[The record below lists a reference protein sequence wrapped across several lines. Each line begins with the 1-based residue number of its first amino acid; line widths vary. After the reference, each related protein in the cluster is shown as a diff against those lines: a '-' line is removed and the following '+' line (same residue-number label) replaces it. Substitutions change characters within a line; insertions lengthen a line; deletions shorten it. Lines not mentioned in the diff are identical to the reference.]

1 MLSDRNWKLE
11 SVLRLVLGIFLC
23 LCVGTLLAA
32 LVRGSATPQAT
43 PSVARIV
50 ISTLTFQGA
59 ALVLI
64 GRFLREHQTGWVAG
78 FGLQHDWLKAA
89 GLGLIAALLFLPL
102 GWGTQ
107 VASIKLMEACG
118 LKYSEQLALVAL
130 RNSGSA
136 PQLIVMGV
144 VTILLAPLAEELLF
158 RGILYPAIKQHGY
171 PRAAFWGTAAL
182 FGAIHLSLAIFI
194 PLTILAV
201 LLNWL
206 YEKTDNL
213 LAPIAAHVTFNAV
226 NFTLFF
232 IAKDFADKLPAQ
244 S

>member
-1 MLSDRNWKLE
+1 M
-11 SVLRLVLGIFLC
+11 LRLGLGIFLSV
-23 LCVGTLLAA
+23 CVGTLLAA
-32 LVRGSATPQAT
+32 AMRGSAAPQAV
-43 PSVARIV
+43 PSVARVV
-50 ISTLTFQGA
+50 ISALTFQGA

-64 GRFLREHQTGWVAG
+64 WRFLRENQCGWEAG
-78 FGLQHDWLKAA
+78 FGLRNDWLKAA
-89 GLGLIAALLFLPL
+89 GLGLLAALLFLPL

-107 VASIKLMEACG
+107 VASIKLMEFCG
-118 LKYSEQLALVAL
+118 LKYSEQLALIAL
-130 RNSGSA
+130 RNSGTPA
-136 PQLIVMGV
+136 QLITMGA

-158 RGILYPAIKQHGY
+158 RGILYPAVKQLGY
-171 PRAAFWGTAAL
+171 PRVAFWGTAAV

-194 PLTILAV
+194 PLTILAL

-226 NFTLFF
+226 NFALFF
-232 IAKDFADKLPAQ
+232 VAKDFAAKLPAQ

>member
-1 MLSDRNWKLE
+1 VLSDRNWKLE

-64 GRFLREHQTGWVAG
+64 WRFLREHQTGWVAG

-144 VTILLAPLAEELLF
+144 VTIIGAAGRGTLF
-158 RGILYPAIKQHGY
+158 RGILFPAVKQHGY
-171 PRAAFWGTAAL
+171 PRAAFWGTRPCLAL
-182 FGAIHLSLAIFI
+182 IHLSLAIFI
-194 PLTILAV
+194 PLTAC
-201 LLNWL
+201 WRCC
-206 YEKTDNL
+206 
-213 LAPIAAHVTFNAV
+213 
-226 NFTLFF
+226 
-232 IAKDFADKLPAQ
+232 
-244 S
+244 